1 MSINRRKDKQIW
13 DIHTEHNYPAMKK
26 NQLPNDNFKNFQT
39 VIHNNMDEFQ
49 KHFIEQRKTD
59 IKEHTLYDFISMN
72 FERQN

>member
-1 MSINRRKDKQIW
+1 
-13 DIHTEHNYPAMKK
+13 MKK